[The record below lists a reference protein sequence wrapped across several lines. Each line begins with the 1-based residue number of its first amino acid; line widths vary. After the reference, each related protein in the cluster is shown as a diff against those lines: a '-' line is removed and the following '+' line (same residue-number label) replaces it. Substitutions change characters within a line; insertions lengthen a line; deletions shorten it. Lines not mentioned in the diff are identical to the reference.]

1 MLKTFIKTIKNYLPI
16 FLKKKLDDKVKKNKL
31 KKHKERTQRVFVKL
45 EEIENILNRFDFNS
59 DVIIHSSTSNIGK
72 IEGGAKKLTDLIIS
86 EIDLSKYTLLAPA
99 LPFIGSMKE
108 YLDSFDSF
116 NLEDAKNAMGN
127 ISNMIMKKE
136 SCFRSLHPTHSVIAI
151 GKNAEFYTSNHE
163 LCNTPFCKSSPYYKI
178 TKNTGKILMFGVD
191 LNSITNFHVYEDML
205 GDFLPFEVYAKNKY
219 IIKSINGT
227 IDKSIEVKAHNPF
240 LSAKRD
246 CERAR
251 KYLEKDGYIE
261 TYSIGDSEVSLLDA
275 KGLTITL
282 LEMLLKGESIYG
294 KVKLSNEQKTE
305 VEELLK
311 ELK

>member
-1 MLKTFIKTIKNYLPI
+1 MLKTFIKSIKNYLPT
-16 FLKKKLDDKVKKNKL
+16 FLKKKLDDRVKRNKL
-31 KKHKERTQRVFVKL
+31 KKHKERKQRVYVKL
-45 EEIENILNRFDFNS
+45 EEIENILNKFHFNS

-72 IEGGAKKLTDLIIS
+72 IEGGAKNLTDLIIS
-86 EIDLSKYTLLAPA
+86 KIDLSKYTLLAPA
-99 LPFIGSMKE
+99 LPFLGSMKE
-108 YLDSFDSF
+108 YLDSCDNF
-116 NLEDAKNAMGN
+116 NLENAKNAMGN

-136 SCFRSLHPTHSVIAI
+136 GCLRSLHPTHSVIAV
-151 GKNAEFYTSNHE
+151 GKDGEYYTFDHE
-163 LCNTPFCKSSPYYKI
+163 LCTTPFCTNSAYYKI
-178 TKNTGKILMFGVD
+178 TKNGGKILMFGVN

-205 GDFLPFEVYAKNKY
+205 GELLPFEVYEKGKY
-219 IIKSINGT
+219 TIKSTNG
-227 IDKSIEVKAHNPF
+227 IIEKNIEVKAHNPF

-246 CERAR
+246 CEKAR
-251 KYLEKDGYIE
+251 KYLEKNGYIE
-261 TYSIGDSEVSLLDA
+261 TYSIGDSEISLLDA